1 MKSESGT
8 TLTVST
14 LTAAIRFYPSAT
26 GGLFLMGGLG
36 LGTVSA
42 SVSGLGSASET
53 GAGALV
59 GLGYDIRV
67 GRNVSLTPYWNG
79 FAMNSSNDDAN
90 VGQLGLA
97 ITVH

>member
-1 MKSESGT
+1 V
-8 TLTVST
+8 TVST

-26 GGLFLMGGLG
+26 GGFFLIGGLG

-42 SVSGLGSASET
+42 NVSGFGSASET
-53 GAGALV
+53 GAGALL
-59 GLGYDIRV
+59 GLGYDLRV

-79 FAMNSSNDDAN
+79 FAMNSSSDDAN